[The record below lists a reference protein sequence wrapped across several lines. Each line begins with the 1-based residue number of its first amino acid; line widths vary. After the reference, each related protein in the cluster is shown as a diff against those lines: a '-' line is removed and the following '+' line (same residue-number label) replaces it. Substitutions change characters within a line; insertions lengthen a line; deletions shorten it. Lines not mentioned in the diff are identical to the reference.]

1 MTAKRFKTTSKG
13 YVFDKWIF
21 RIGLVFICLFGL
33 SASLYAI
40 NHGVVYVSCPQEA
53 IGGFCYNNYYN
64 TGEFNKTIYKDFSF
78 LDQRETFLAGESYG
92 LPLPGWVQSAHIIIL
107 MFSILLFLFN
117 HLKYNVVW
125 EK

>member
-21 RIGLVFICLFGL
+21 RIGLLIILLFGF
-33 SASLYAI
+33 SAGLYAI
-40 NHGVVYVSCPQEA
+40 NHGVVYVSCPKEA
-53 IGGFCYNNYYN
+53 IGGICYNNFYG

-78 LDQRETFLAGESYG
+78 LDQKETLLAGESYG
-92 LPLPGWVQSAHIIIL
+92 FPLPVWVNNAHILIL
-107 MFSILLFLFN
+107 MFYLLLFLFN

-125 EK
+125 